1 VARKVV
7 GLDIGTTAVRA
18 AEVSVRRGQVVL
30 ERVGQAGL
38 PDGAVVDGEVID
50 PAAVA
55 IAIKD
60 LWRRTRI
67 SSRRVIIGVANQR
80 VVVRLVDLPWMQPAE
95 LRSSLAFQAGD
106 YLPIPVDQTELDYA
120 VIGEHEAAGG
130 QRLLRVLLV
139 AAQKEMLAGHLEA
152 VRAAGLRPAG
162 DDLNPIALLRSLGP
176 VAGFEE
182 GAEALVDVGARV
194 TNLVVHDNGVLRFV
208 RILLMGGED
217 VTSTL
222 ARVMELDRD
231 AAERAKLAASAGDD
245 VDPEAADLVAQRLEV
260 FVEEVRGSLDFYRS
274 QQDSTPLARVVVSGR
289 RLAARPA
296 GRAAPGRHRRAR
308 RARPHP
314 GRAPGRAPRPG
325 GRGHA
330 GPWALLHR
338 AELRRGRPAGDHH
351 RQRRDRPE
359 VARTGRD
366 LGRHRLPQELRLR
379 LAAPVRLAAVRPGQ
393 HRDPL
398 PGQPVGRD
406 PEPVGAACLI
416 G

>member
-1 VARKVV
+1 MARKVV

-30 ERVGQAGL
+30 ERIGQAGL
-38 PDGAVVDGEVID
+38 PGGAVVDGEVKD

-80 VVVRLVDLPWMQPAE
+80 VVVRLVDVPWMQPGE

-139 AAQKEMLAGHLEA
+139 AAQEMLAGHLEA
-152 VRAAGLRPAG
+152 VREAGLRPEG
-162 DDLNPIALLRSLGP
+162 IDLNPIALLRSLGP
-176 VAGFEE
+176 VTGFEE

-194 TNLVVHDNGVLRFV
+194 TSMVVHDNGVLRFV

-217 VTSTL
+217 VTATL
-222 ARVMELDRD
+222 ERVLELDRD
-231 AAERAKLAASAGDD
+231 AAERTKLTASAGGE
-245 VDPEAADLVAQRLEV
+245 VDPEAGDLVAQRLEV

-274 QQDSTPLARVVVSGR
+274 QQDATPLGRVVVSGGGSLLGPLVE
-289 RLAARPA
+289 RLQAVTGVPVERGRTLA
-296 GRAAPGRHRRAR
+296 GIRVGRLGLDAE
-308 RARPHP
+308 
-314 GRAPGRAPRPG
+314 
-325 GRGHA
+325 
-330 GPWALLHR
+330 AL
-338 AELRRGRPAGDHH
+338 AELEP
-351 RQRRDRPE
+351 
-359 VARTGRD
+359 TI
-366 LGRHRLPQELRLR
+366 
-379 LAAPVRLAAVRPGQ
+379 AV
-393 HRDPL
+393 
-398 PGQPVGRD
+398 PVGLAMRA
-406 PEPVGAACLI
+406 VA
-416 G
+416 

>member
-18 AEVSVRRGQVVL
+18 AEVSIRRGQVVL
-30 ERVGQAGL
+30 ERIGQVGL
-38 PDGAVVDGEVID
+38 PGGAVVDGEVRD

-80 VVVRLVDLPWMQPAE
+80 VVVRLVDLPWMQPNE
-95 LRSSLAFQAGD
+95 LRNSLGFQAGD

-120 VIGEHEAAGG
+120 VIGEHEAPGG

-152 VRAAGLRPAG
+152 VREAGLRPEG
-162 DDLNPIALLRSLGP
+162 IDLNPIALLRSLAP

-194 TNLVVHDNGVLRFV
+194 TNMVVHDNGVLRFV

-222 ARVMELDRD
+222 EGALEVDRD
-231 AAERAKLAASAGDD
+231 TAERTKLTASAGGE
-245 VDPEAADLVAQRLEV
+245 VDPEAGDLVAQRLEA

-274 QQDSTPLARVVVSGR
+274 QQDATPLGRLVVSGGGSLLGPLVER
-289 RLAARPA
+289 LQAVTGVPTERGRTLAGIRVGRLGLDAEELAALEP
-296 GRAAPGRHRRAR
+296 
-308 RARPHP
+308 
-314 GRAPGRAPRPG
+314 
-325 GRGHA
+325 
-330 GPWALLHR
+330 
-338 AELRRGRPAGDHH
+338 
-351 RQRRDRPE
+351 
-359 VARTGRD
+359 TI
-366 LGRHRLPQELRLR
+366 
-379 LAAPVRLAAVRPGQ
+379 AV
-393 HRDPL
+393 
-398 PGQPVGRD
+398 PVGLAMRA
-406 PEPVGAACLI
+406 VA
-416 G
+416 